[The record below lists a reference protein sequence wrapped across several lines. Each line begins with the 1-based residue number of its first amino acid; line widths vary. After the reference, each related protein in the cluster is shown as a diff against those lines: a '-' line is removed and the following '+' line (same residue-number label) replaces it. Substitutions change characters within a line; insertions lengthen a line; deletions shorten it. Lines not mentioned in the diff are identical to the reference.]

1 MIWRQLIQDT
11 GDLLC
16 DQRTRLQLQ
25 FKNKE
30 NRLVSL
36 HVDFDSSFFSSCRPP
51 QTTKSFFLSFFLY
64 KMKYIY
70 DKLSWISEVNHQ
82 VLVS

>member
-1 MIWRQLIQDT
+1 MIWRQLIHDT

-30 NRLVSL
+30 NRLVGL

-51 QTTKSFFLSFFLY
+51 QTTKVFLSFFLY

-70 DKLSWISEVNHQ
+70 DKLSWISEVSHQ